1 MKKNEKRGSTTPTTQ
16 SQKAAYISINLGAEM
31 AALEK
36 LGFRE
41 RWAYLCCKRKANF
54 KTGTV
59 GKFGNQK
66 LVYGDIA
73 AMVIAPATQGR
84 GQGAIDETQAKDFLE
99 RMQEVGLV
107 ADIGRRPNGGL
118 VFELPLSPIKPAPAK
133 PVDRKMPD
141 IFLPE
146 GLPQMAENL
155 GPAWDCD
162 DWTPSVSVM
171 INKEL
176 NINTDEAA
184 FGTADAASGRAAGAA
199 PVREN
204 PPAVAAVAAPR
215 LTAEQIR
222 EAVADNFQIQ
232 DSMTPEALALYETWA
247 NAGISLDDLQCA
259 MTSAEEDA
267 SCPNPTPADITPRL
281 FPEMFST

>member
-1 MKKNEKRGSTTPTTQ
+1 MKKNGKSRSTTST
-16 SQKAAYISINLGAEM
+16 SQQHKAAYISINLGAEM

-54 KTGTV
+54 KTGVV

-73 AMVIAPATQGR
+73 AMVIPPPATQGR

-118 VFELPLSPIKPAPAK
+118 TFELPLSPIRSKPE
-133 PVDRKMPD
+133 DRKMPD

-146 GLPQMAENL
+146 GLPQIAEN
-155 GPAWDCD
+155 PSPETACNDCA
-162 DWTPSVSVM
+162 PSVSVM
-171 INKEL
+171 ISKEL

-184 FGTADAASGRAAGAA
+184 SGTADAASGRASGAA
-199 PVREN
+199 PAREN
-204 PPAVAAVAAPR
+204 PRAAAAVAAPR
-215 LTAEQIR
+215 LTAKQIG
-222 EAVADNFQIQ
+222 ETVADNFHFQ
-232 DSMTPEALALYETWA
+232 DSITPEALALYETWA
-247 NAGISLDDLQCA
+247 DAGITLDELHCA
-259 MTSAEEDA
+259 MTSVEEDE
-267 SCPNPTPADITPRL
+267 SCNSPTPADITPRL
-281 FPEMFST
+281 FPVMFSAI

>member
-1 MKKNEKRGSTTPTTQ
+1 MKKNEKRGSTASTNQ
-16 SQKAAYISINLGAEM
+16 SKNAAYISINLGAEM

-54 KTGTV
+54 KTGVV

-118 VFELPLSPIKPAPAK
+118 TFELPLSPIRAK
-133 PVDRKMPD
+133 PQDRKMPD
-141 IFLPE
+141 IFLPD
-146 GLPQMAENL
+146 GLPQLAKNL
-155 GPAWDCD
+155 SPAKACD
-162 DWTPSVSVM
+162 DCAPSVSVM
-171 INKEL
+171 ISREL
-176 NINTDEAA
+176 NINTDEATPA
-184 FGTADAASGRAAGAA
+184 APDAASGRASGAA
-199 PVREN
+199 PAREN
-204 PPAVAAVAAPR
+204 PRAAAAVAVPR
-215 LTAEQIR
+215 MTAEQIR
-222 EAVADNFQIQ
+222 EVVADNFQIQ
-232 DSMTPEALALYETWA
+232 DALTPEALALYDAWA
-247 NAGISLDDLQCA
+247 DAGITLHELQCA
-259 MTSAEEDA
+259 MTSVEEDT
-267 SCPNPTPADITPRL
+267 SCQSPTPADITPRL
-281 FPEMFST
+281 FPAMFAA

>member
-84 GQGAIDETQAKDFLE
+84 GQGAIDETQAKNFLE

-118 VFELPLSPIKPAPAK
+118 VFELPLSPIKSK
-133 PVDRKMPD
+133 PVERKMPD
-141 IFLPE
+141 IFLPD
-146 GLPQMAENL
+146 GLPQMAEN
-155 GPAWDCD
+155 PRPPRDCD
-162 DWTPSVSVM
+162 DCAPPVSVM

-184 FGTADAASGRAAGAA
+184 SAAPEAASGRASGAA
-199 PVREN
+199 PAREN
-204 PPAVAAVAAPR
+204 PQAAAAVAAPR

-222 EAVADNFQIQ
+222 EAVADNFQFQ
-232 DSMTPEALALYETWA
+232 DSLTLAALALYETWA
-247 NAGISLDDLQCA
+247 DAGITLVELQCA
-259 MTSAEEDA
+259 MTSVEEDT

-281 FPEMFST
+281 FPELFAT